1 MLAKRRA
8 KVVATIGPAS
18 SARDN
23 LKELILAG
31 MNVARLNFSHGTHE
45 DHKAVIR
52 NIRELSSELSSP
64 VAILQDLQGP
74 KIRVGKL
81 EGGTLELIVGE
92 SVTLTTRE
100 VLGKGDLIPT
110 DFKSL
115 PEDCEIGTRILL
127 DDGLMELSV
136 GKVEN
141 TEVHCK
147 VIYGGTLKDRKGMNI
162 PGANLSVECL
172 TPKDMVDLKF
182 GLESAVDYVALSFV
196 RSHKDMLEL
205 RELVQKKSPSTKLI
219 AKIEMLEALD
229 DLENIVKCSDAIMV
243 ARGDLAIEIGQTR
256 LASVQ
261 KQIIKECNRQ
271 LKPVITATQM
281 LDSMVN
287 NPRPT
292 RAEITDVANAILD
305 GTDALM
311 LSAETASGKY
321 PAMCIATMHDIAI
334 EVEKE
339 SSEYYIFKEHSNF
352 ESVPEAIAASSCMSS
367 EILDASVIVCL
378 TTTGRTATYISSF
391 RPHAHIIAVTHLTG
405 TLNRLELVWGIQTV
419 KIDNYENTDAAMAQV
434 EDLLLEYGLVKAGDR
449 VVLTMGM
456 PVNQRAKT
464 NALRVYTV
472 ESNGKREVDESNL
485 PLRFQQNL

>member
-1 MLAKRRA
+1 MLASRRA
-8 KVVATIGPAS
+8 KIVATIGPAS

-23 LKELILAG
+23 LKQLIEAG
-31 MNVARLNFSHGTHE
+31 MNVSRLNFSHGSHE
-45 DHKAVIR
+45 DHKAVVR
-52 NIRELSSELSSP
+52 NIRELSAEMHSP

-81 EGGTLELIVGE
+81 EGGQMDLVEGA

-100 VLGKGDLIPT
+100 VMGKDSLIPT

-115 PEDCEIGTRILL
+115 PEDCQPGTKILL

-136 GKVEN
+136 AKVEG
-141 TEVHCK
+141 TEIFCK
-147 VIYGGTLKDRKGMNI
+147 VVYGGVLKDRKGMNI

-172 TPKDMVDLKF
+172 TPKDIQDLKF
-182 GLESAVDYVALSFV
+182 GLENQVDYVALSFV
-196 RSHKDMLEL
+196 RSHKDILEL
-205 RELVQKKSPSTKLI
+205 RELVQKKSPSTKI
-219 AKIEMLEALD
+219 VAKIEMLEALD
-229 DLENIVKCSDAIMV
+229 DLENIVKYVDAIMV

-321 PAMCIATMHDIAI
+321 PAKCIATMHDIAV
-334 EVEKE
+334 EVERE

-352 ESVPEAIAASSCMSS
+352 ESVPEAIAASSCLSS

-391 RPHAHIIAVTHLTG
+391 RPHAHIIAVTHLTE
-405 TLNRLELVWGIQTV
+405 TLNRLELVWGIQTI
-419 KIDNYENTDAAMAQV
+419 KIDSYENTDDAMAQV
-434 EDLLLEYGLVKAGDR
+434 EAILLDYGLVKAGDR

-456 PVNQRAKT
+456 PVNERAKT

-472 ESNGKREVDESNL
+472 ESQGKREVDDDRL
-485 PLRFQQNL
+485 PLRFKS